1 MVGEA
6 VPRMISPQWGECSV
20 RVGWSLGRLV
30 VSSFRRFVRK
40 PETGNRKPETERL
53 AAGFDHRILAP

>member
-6 VPRMISPQWGECSV
+6 VPRMISPQWGGMQRQSCLV
-20 RVGWSLGRLV
+20 AWSFLPETGN
-30 VSSFRRFVRK
+30 RK
-40 PETGNRKPETERL
+40 PETGNRKPETDRL